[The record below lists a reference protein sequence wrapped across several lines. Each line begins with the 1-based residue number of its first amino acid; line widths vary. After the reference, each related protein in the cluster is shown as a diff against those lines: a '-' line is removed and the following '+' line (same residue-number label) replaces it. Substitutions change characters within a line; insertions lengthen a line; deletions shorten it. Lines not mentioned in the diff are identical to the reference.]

1 MRRRKRSRRA
11 VLDSQCSGKKKTFNV
26 HRYVLA

>member
-11 VLDSQCSGKKKTFNV
+11 VLDSQCSGKKTKHSMYTDMF
-26 HRYVLA
+26 